1 MRFVGLAL
9 LLFGVVLGTNAGP
22 TYAQTGDPFP
32 VSWLALSGNAGL
44 RTNGYNASNISS
56 RQPGLS
62 AEAFANLSAE
72 VFGAST
78 GLDLLYS
85 TESNELR
92 QSMNRFSFN
101 ASWEWGR
108 VEAGTVSP
116 EHSQYGLNGATLR
129 GGALQFTPGSWQF
142 DVAAG
147 RSQRAVAPSF
157 DVAFR
162 RAAYARWL
170 YAGSVGVG
178 PESGTRGSLSGT
190 YTRDLVSS
198 LEATPAVRPK
208 ENMTLS
214 PEIQISLFEQRLT
227 LRTEVTASVFTPDTR
242 ARAVAPE
249 DSQIDA
255 LPLTPRVGT
264 HIDLAGSSRMSLELD
279 PFRLETRY
287 ERIQPGFQS
296 LGLTRIR
303 GDQET
308 VRVRPQVQLFD
319 NALTLGLTLQQ
330 TRNNLRDQRL
340 ATRLQRQLGVNA
352 QSRLSRSLSVSGSY
366 MRMVNVTTPTAPGDS
381 LSRMME
387 QRFVSHTASLSPS
400 LTVRS
405 GTITHTI
412 SLTGNAQHSQ
422 SQIASRGDP
431 SGSNNFTTTLTY
443 TTSFPSGLSLTASG
457 DAMYNDGT
465 QSQTTSYGTTVSA
478 SYAFLERALRVSGD
492 VGWSGDRRRGLRRD
506 QRARQYR
513 FSLNTSYDLPFGE
526 RIHGSVRNLVNQSV
540 GGTGR
545 SYRETRV
552 SLRYTHS
559 F

>member
-9 LLFGVVLGTNAGP
+9 FVVGIILGTHAGP
-22 TYAQTGDPFP
+22 TYAQTGDPLP
-32 VSWLALSGNAGL
+32 MSWMALSGDVGL
-44 RTNGYNASNISS
+44 RTDGYNASNISS

-92 QSMNRFSFN
+92 QSMNRLSFN
-101 ASWEWGR
+101 ATWDWGR
-108 VEAGTVSP
+108 INAGTVSP
-116 EHSQYGLNGATLR
+116 NHSEYGLNGATLR
-129 GGALQFTPGSWQF
+129 GGALQLRPGAWTF
-142 DVAAG
+142 DLAAG
-147 RSQRAVAPSF
+147 RSQRAVAPAS
-157 DVAFR
+157 DDAFR

-170 YAGSVGVG
+170 YAGGVGVG
-178 PESGTRGSLSGT
+178 PETGTHGSLSGN
-190 YTRDLVSS
+190 YVRDLFSS

-208 ENMTLS
+208 ENMTVS
-214 PEIQISLFEQRLT
+214 PEIQVALFEQRLT
-227 LRTEVTASVFTPDTR
+227 LRTEMTASVFTPDTR

-264 HIDLAGSSRMSLELD
+264 HIDLAGSSRLSLDLD

-308 VRVRPQVQLFD
+308 VRVRPQIQLLD
-319 NALTLGLTLQQ
+319 NALTIGLTLQQ

-340 ATRLQRQLGVNA
+340 ATRLQRQVGVNA

-366 MRMVNVTTPTAPGDS
+366 MRMTNVTTPTAPGDS
-381 LSRMME
+381 LSQVME

-405 GTITHTI
+405 GAVTHTI

-422 SQIASRGDP
+422 SQIASRDDP
-431 SGSNNFTTTLTY
+431 FGSNNVTTTLTY
-443 TTSFPSGLSLTASG
+443 TTSYPSGLSLTASG

-465 QSQTTSYGTTVSA
+465 QTQTTSYGTTVSA

-513 FSLNTSYDLPFGE
+513 FSLNTSYELPFGE
-526 RIHGSVRNLVNQSV
+526 RLHASVRNLVNQSV
-540 GGTGR
+540 RGTGR